1 MANELQRS
9 AEEASKRAS
18 EIRNVTLAIREAI
31 KKTEEAQ
38 NLAQTKLDETQARI
52 ANARNSLV
60 NSDDQITLLEEKA
73 KNSTDIVQRLQNV
86 TDNLKAE
93 YIKITSSSKAAGNS
107 ATSASDIATELEE
120 RQKDLDVSISE
131 KNIYSF

>member
-9 AEEASKRAS
+9 AEDASKRAF

-31 KKTEEAQ
+31 KKTDEAQ
-38 NLAQTKLDETQARI
+38 NSAQTKLDETQQRI
-52 ANARNSLV
+52 ANARTSLV
-60 NSDDQITLLEEKA
+60 NSDDQIVQLEDRA
-73 KNSTDIVQRLQNV
+73 KNATELVQRLQNV

-120 RQKDLDVSISE
+120 RQKELDVSFNQ
-131 KNIYSF
+131 K